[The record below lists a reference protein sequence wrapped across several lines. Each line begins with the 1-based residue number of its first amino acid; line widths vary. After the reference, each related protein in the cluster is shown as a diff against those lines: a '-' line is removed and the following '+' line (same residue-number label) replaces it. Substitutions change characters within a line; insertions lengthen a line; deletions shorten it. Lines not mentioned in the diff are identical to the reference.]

1 MVIHGNTKL
10 NIHIL
15 FDPSFF
21 SDVIVL
27 FGQTVAVLRRS
38 VVIES
43 PESFCSTRI
52 VLSTDKPW
60 KTIQT
65 NRNRIIPKQNGELP
79 TNREP
84 SKVLGWGNGHLDPL
98 ACGVCWT
105 CLGYGWC
112 MVENRLISQAWNR
125 CHPTWD
131 EDPKWHIYNIIH
143 II

>member
-52 VLSTDKPW
+52 VLSTDKP
-60 KTIQT
+60 
-65 NRNRIIPKQNGELP
+65 
-79 TNREP
+79 
-84 SKVLGWGNGHLDPL
+84 
-98 ACGVCWT
+98 
-105 CLGYGWC
+105 
-112 MVENRLISQAWNR
+112 
-125 CHPTWD
+125 
-131 EDPKWHIYNIIH
+131 
-143 II
+143 